1 LRRTPATGA
10 SGHLI
15 LTINTEIHGN
25 VSDTDSR
32 RDRLETNR
40 SELCLSLADECDG
53 KYALWL

>member
-1 LRRTPATGA
+1 LRHTSETGA

-32 RDRLETNR
+32 RDRLEANR
-40 SELCLSLADECDG
+40 SELCLSLADERDG
-53 KYALWL
+53 KHALWQ